1 MIQND
6 AVIFGI
12 LAICV
17 ATVTGLSHSK
27 HPLLRKFFGIVPSVL
42 MVYLIPA
49 LLSALGVFNPE
60 TSKVYAFNTDY
71 LLPACLILMTLSL
84 DLKKLVKLGPKCL
97 IVFFAGTMGVI
108 LGGPIA
114 LMLAK
119 IIFTSSVP
127 DDAWKVLTTLAGSW
141 IGGGVNQ
148 AAMKQV
154 LQVDDTVFAMVVA
167 VDILVGNAWMAF
179 LLFLA
184 NKNSSM
190 NKWLKAD
197 HNLVNQLDISGHHQK
212 AEATSFTDFTWML
225 ALGFGGM
232 GVCYFFAAPIV
243 DFIKIYLPFLEKYN
257 LTSVFFWVVILST
270 VVGILA
276 SMTKLSLLEDK
287 GASKLGQALLYLLV
301 ASIGM
306 KMDITKL
313 FQNPI
318 FIFIGIVW
326 ILIHGMV
333 ILGVAKL
340 IRAPLFFMAVGSQAN
355 IGAAA
360 SAPIVAS
367 AFAPHLAPVGV
378 LLAVLG
384 YVVGN
389 TGAYICG
396 LLMQMVN

>member
-6 AVIFGI
+6 AVVFGI

-17 ATVTGLSHSK
+17 ALVTGLSQSRN
-27 HPLLRKFFGIVPSVL
+27 PFWEKFFGIVPSVL
-42 MVYLIPA
+42 LVYLLPA
-49 LLSALGVFNPE
+49 MLGSFGVIDSSS
-60 TSKVYAFNTDY
+60 SKVYSFNTDY

-84 DLKKLVKLGPKCL
+84 DLKKLAHLGPKCL
-97 IVFFAGTMGVI
+97 IVFFAGTLGVV

-114 LMLAK
+114 LFIAK
-119 IIFTSSVP
+119 MFFTSSVP

-184 NKNSSM
+184 NKNIVM

-197 HNLVNQLDISGHHQK
+197 NGLISKLDISGTHHRPIPP
-212 AEATSFTDFTWML
+212 SFTDFTWL
-225 ALGFGGM
+225 LCLGFGGM
-232 GVCYFFAAPIV
+232 GVCYFLAPPIV
-243 DFIKIYLPFLEKYN
+243 EFIKINLPFLEKYN
-257 LTSVFFWVVILST
+257 LTSVFFWVVILAT
-270 VVGILA
+270 VVGIGA
-276 SMTKLSLLEDK
+276 SLTKLRTLEDK
-287 GASKLGQALLYLLV
+287 GASKFGQALLYLLV

-318 FIFIGIVW
+318 FIFIGFVW
-326 ILIHGMV
+326 IMVHGLV
-333 ILGVAKL
+333 ILGAAKL
-340 IRAPLFFMAVGSQAN
+340 LRTPLFFMAVGSQAN

-384 YVVGN
+384 YVIGN
-389 TGAYICG
+389 YGAYICG

>member
-6 AVIFGI
+6 AVVFGI

-17 ATVTGLSHSK
+17 AVVTGLSHSK
-27 HPLLRKFFGIVPSVL
+27 NHFWQKFFSIVPSVL
-42 MVYLIPA
+42 MVYLLPA
-49 LLSALGVFNPE
+49 FLNSVGIIDSRE
-60 TSKVYAFNTDY
+60 SKVYSFNTDY

-97 IVFFAGTMGVI
+97 MIFFAGTIGVI

-114 LMLAK
+114 LGLAK
-119 IIFTSSVP
+119 LFFSASVP
-127 DDAWKVLTTLAGSW
+127 DDSWKVLTTLAGSW

-184 NKNSSM
+184 NKNKVI

-197 HNLVNQLDISGHHQK
+197 HNLVNQLDISGTHHH
-212 AEATSFTDFTWML
+212 AEAASFKDMTWML

-232 GVCYFFAAPIV
+232 GLCYLLAVPIV
-243 DFIKIYLPFLEKYN
+243 DFIKVYLPFLEKYN
-257 LTSVFFWVVILST
+257 LTSVFFWVVILAT
-270 VVGILA
+270 VVGIIS
-276 SMTKLSLLEDK
+276 SMTKLRELEYK
-287 GASKLGQALLYLLV
+287 GASKLGTALLYLLV

-306 KMDITKL
+306 KIHLTEM

-318 FIFIGIVW
+318 FIFIGFVW
-326 ILIHGMV
+326 IIIHGIIIMSV
-333 ILGVAKL
+333 TKL
-340 IRAPLFFMAVGSQAN
+340 LKAPLFFMAVGSQAN

-389 TGAYICG
+389 YGAYICG